1 MRRHEFLH
9 VLPPIFPPVCF
20 NENVSFK
27 AATVGPLEQQWEE
40 LSWIRNGILF
50 SSPLQIPIIMPSSP
64 PYEFMLSRTPDQSG
78 RILNSNG
85 VGWREPLFFHT
96 QTMLSALCPPLS
108 PIETQLSVCAQRL
121 TTLNMQVECW
131 QMIDFLHILWWPEIC
146 CQSFCRHPKA
156 VFAHVARFELG
167 EQEEPPVSC
176 TRTLTEARKWA
187 AKVSF
192 CKR

>member
-1 MRRHEFLH
+1 M
-9 VLPPIFPPVCF
+9 
-20 NENVSFK
+20 SFK
-27 AATVGPLEQQWEE
+27 PATVGPLEQRWSQ
-40 LSWIRNGILF
+40 LSGRSFVNKRQALGSEMAF
-50 SSPLQIPIIMPSSP
+50 CFPLHYKLRVIMPSSP
-64 PYEFMLSRTPDQSG
+64 PYEFMPSHTLDQSG
-78 RILNSNG
+78 RILNSNA
-85 VGWREPLFFHT
+85 VGWREPLFFSYPNHAFGT
-96 QTMLSALCPPLS
+96 VPPLS
-108 PIETQLSVCAQRL
+108 PIETQLSVCAQHL

-187 AKVSF
+187 ANFSF